1 MKRGK
6 ENKINISDNYCI
18 VSGTV
23 DTKNPKS
30 VYINI
35 SAWGEPNLKGDVAY
49 DRVISQ
55 LHKEIKQKLY
65 NKINKEQFIHN
76 RVLVDLD
83 MRESGIQYG
92 KRSFMNCEVTLYQKN
107 ELTVDSEELISE
119 LNNVTRL
126 IIEDVLNPNEFFSFH
141 KSKK

>member
-6 ENKINISDNYCI
+6 ENKINVSNNYCI

-30 VYINI
+30 IYINM
-35 SAWGEPNLKGDVAY
+35 SAWGEPKLEGDVSY

-55 LHKEIKQKLY
+55 INKQIKQKLY
-65 NKINKEQFIHN
+65 SKINKQQFIHD
-76 RVLVDLD
+76 RILVDLD

-92 KRSFMNCEVTLYQKN
+92 KRSFMNCEITLYQKN
-107 ELTVDSEELISE
+107 ELSIDSDE
-119 LNNVTRL
+119 LNTELTNITKL
-126 IIEDVLNPNEFFSFH
+126 IVDEILDSNEFFSFY

>member
-6 ENKINISDNYCI
+6 ENKINVSENYCI

-35 SAWGEPNLKGDVAY
+35 SAWGEPNLKTDVSY
-49 DRVISQ
+49 DKVINQ
-55 LHKEIKQKLY
+55 LHKEIKQKLH
-65 NKINKEQFIHN
+65 NKINKLQFMHDRI
-76 RVLVDLD
+76 LVDLD

-107 ELTVDSEELISE
+107 ELSVDSEELISE
-119 LNNVTRL
+119 LSDVTK
-126 IIEDVLNPNEFFSFH
+126 IIVNEVLDPNEYFNFH